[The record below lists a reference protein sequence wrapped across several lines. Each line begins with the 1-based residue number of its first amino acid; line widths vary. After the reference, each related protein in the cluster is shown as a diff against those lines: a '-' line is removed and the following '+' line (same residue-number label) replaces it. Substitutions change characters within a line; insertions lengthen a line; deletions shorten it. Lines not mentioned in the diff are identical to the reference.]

1 MDAGGAVALDDGC
14 CPERGAAAPGHPKKA
29 TGGVRQAV
37 ILSEA
42 TVGSE
47 VEGSRAAPAESVR
60 EYEPLAVEGRLGYH
74 FVKRAFD
81 IVFSACATIVGLIP
95 VALLCLVIRLES
107 PGSPI
112 YLQERVGYRGKPLRI
127 LKLRTM
133 VADSDDVEKHL
144 SPEQLTQW
152 ERERKVDDDPRV
164 TRVGRFLRK
173 TSLDELPQ
181 FLNVLAGQ
189 MSVIGPRP
197 VVEEELAAYGDD
209 AGELLSAKPG
219 ITGWWQVQA
228 RNDATYGDGS
238 RQELELS
245 RGGLSGAPRRF
256 AQPLRGE
263 GLPAPRLAGASGT
276 SRRLAAPP
284 APRTPVSSI
293 PTASMWI
300 YRAIASIVKVLLA
313 TS

>member
-1 MDAGGAVALDDGC
+1 MSENELENGIRGVDVGGAVALDDGC

-189 MSVIGPRP
+189 IPLRILKTRP
-197 VVEEELAAYGDD
+197 EFSEKSMGAFALPAKSSTNKGKAFSQVVSCFANGLRMRRISKFNCNRIRGMEAQFL
-209 AGELLSAKPG
+209 AKP
-219 ITGWWQVQA
+219 VF
-228 RNDATYGDGS
+228 
-238 RQELELS
+238 
-245 RGGLSGAPRRF
+245 GAVC
-256 AQPLRGE
+256 A
-263 GLPAPRLAGASGT
+263 
-276 SRRLAAPP
+276 
-284 APRTPVSSI
+284 
-293 PTASMWI
+293 
-300 YRAIASIVKVLLA
+300 
-313 TS
+313 

>member
-1 MDAGGAVALDDGC
+1 MSENELENGITAVDAGGAVALDDGC

-189 MSVIGPRP
+189 IPLRILKTRPEFSEKSMGAFALPAKSSTNKGKVFSQVVSCFANGLRMRRISGFNCKRVGSIGGQF
-197 VVEEELAAYGDD
+197 L
-209 AGELLSAKPG
+209 AKP
-219 ITGWWQVQA
+219 VFKA
-228 RNDATYGDGS
+228 VCA
-238 RQELELS
+238 
-245 RGGLSGAPRRF
+245 
-256 AQPLRGE
+256 
-263 GLPAPRLAGASGT
+263 
-276 SRRLAAPP
+276 
-284 APRTPVSSI
+284 
-293 PTASMWI
+293 
-300 YRAIASIVKVLLA
+300 
-313 TS
+313 

>member
-1 MDAGGAVALDDGC
+1 MSENELENGITAVDAGGAVALDDGC

-112 YLQERVGYRGKPLRI
+112 YLQERVGYRGQPLRI
-127 LKLRTM
+127 FKLRTM

-144 SPEQLTQW
+144 SPEQLAQW
-152 ERERKVDDDPRV
+152 RSERKVEDDPRV
-164 TRVGRFLRK
+164 TRVGRFLRRTSLASVIIGTPGAGEPTNSLSSAAK
-173 TSLDELPQ
+173 TSFDQQ
-181 FLNVLAGQ
+181 FYDR
-189 MSVIGPRP
+189 RP
-197 VVEEELAAYGDD
+197 EV
-209 AGELLSAKPG
+209 SP
-219 ITGWWQVQA
+219 
-228 RNDATYGDGS
+228 ATQSIIPAPNSCLFTFFGGS
-238 RQELELS
+238 RKAQYELEARADGADQGGS
-245 RGGLSGAPRRF
+245 PWRGKASSSMIEKGAYC
-256 AQPLRGE
+256 LT
-263 GLPAPRLAGASGT
+263 PALGV
-276 SRRLAAPP
+276 AA
-284 APRTPVSSI
+284 
-293 PTASMWI
+293 
-300 YRAIASIVKVLLA
+300 
-313 TS
+313 

>member
-1 MDAGGAVALDDGC
+1 MSENELENGITAVDAGGAVALDDGC

-60 EYEPLAVEGRLGYH
+60 EDEPLAVEGRLGYH

-189 MSVIGPRP
+189 IPLRILKTRP
-197 VVEEELAAYGDD
+197 EFSEKSMGAFALPAKSSTNKGKAFSQVVSCFANGLRMRRISKFNCNRIRGMEAQFL
-209 AGELLSAKPG
+209 AKP
-219 ITGWWQVQA
+219 VF
-228 RNDATYGDGS
+228 
-238 RQELELS
+238 
-245 RGGLSGAPRRF
+245 GAVC
-256 AQPLRGE
+256 A
-263 GLPAPRLAGASGT
+263 
-276 SRRLAAPP
+276 
-284 APRTPVSSI
+284 
-293 PTASMWI
+293 
-300 YRAIASIVKVLLA
+300 
-313 TS
+313 

>member
-173 TSLDELPQ
+173 TSLAPVLIGTPGDGEPTKSLSHPENSSLDLQKCERRPGTSLGARHHYTNFQ
-181 FLNVLAGQ
+181 FLSFAVFG
-189 MSVIGPRP
+189 GP
-197 VVEEELAAYGDD
+197 E
-209 AGELLSAKPG
+209 
-219 ITGWWQVQA
+219 
-228 RNDATYGDGS
+228 
-238 RQELELS
+238 
-245 RGGLSGAPRRF
+245 
-256 AQPLRGE
+256 
-263 GLPAPRLAGASGT
+263 GASG
-276 SRRLAAPP
+276 RPLCACVQAPFAAVGTV
-284 APRTPVSSI
+284 A
-293 PTASMWI
+293 
-300 YRAIASIVKVLLA
+300 
-313 TS
+313 

>member
-74 FVKRAFD
+74 FVKRAFY

-173 TSLDELPQ
+173 TSL
-181 FLNVLAGQ
+181 A
-189 MSVIGPRP
+189 SVIIGTP
-197 VVEEELAAYGDD
+197 G
-209 AGELLSAKPG
+209 AGEPTNSLSSAAKTSFDQQFYDRRPE
-219 ITGWWQVQA
+219 VSP
-228 RNDATYGDGS
+228 ATQSIIPAPNSCLFTFFGGS
-238 RQELELS
+238 RKAQYELEARADGADQGGS
-245 RGGLSGAPRRF
+245 PWRGKASSSMIEKGAYC
-256 AQPLRGE
+256 LT
-263 GLPAPRLAGASGT
+263 PALGV
-276 SRRLAAPP
+276 AA
-284 APRTPVSSI
+284 
-293 PTASMWI
+293 
-300 YRAIASIVKVLLA
+300 
-313 TS
+313 

>member
-1 MDAGGAVALDDGC
+1 MSENELENGITAVDAGGAVALDDGC

-95 VALLCLVIRLES
+95 VARRCQVIRLES

-189 MSVIGPRP
+189 IPLRILKTRP
-197 VVEEELAAYGDD
+197 EFSEKSMGAFALPAKSSTNKGKAFSQVVSCFANGLRMRRISKFNCNRIRGMEAQFL
-209 AGELLSAKPG
+209 AKP
-219 ITGWWQVQA
+219 VF
-228 RNDATYGDGS
+228 
-238 RQELELS
+238 
-245 RGGLSGAPRRF
+245 GAVC
-256 AQPLRGE
+256 A
-263 GLPAPRLAGASGT
+263 
-276 SRRLAAPP
+276 
-284 APRTPVSSI
+284 
-293 PTASMWI
+293 
-300 YRAIASIVKVLLA
+300 
-313 TS
+313 